1 MNKFNIGDLVKI
13 GTVEGS
19 PFSVT
24 EMYKFKG
31 HVGRIIERHHELDF
45 QHLVKIENTDHW
57 WFDENI
63 LTPIDDL
70 THIDGNRRFIDAFLE
85 GKPVEALFDTG
96 NWLRI
101 FAITPEIARLKM
113 RFAKSDE
120 VKFIEKEIES
130 IYAWI
135 EYIQAEIETLAKQK
149 KDIDLKI
156 KYAKAKI
163 SRREKKLKT
172 LS

>member
-1 MNKFNIGDLVKI
+1 MSKFNIGDLVKI

-19 PFSVT
+19 PYSVT

-31 HVGRIIERHHELDF
+31 HVGRIIDRHQDF
-45 QHLVKIENTDHW
+45 QHLVKIEDTDGW

-63 LTPIDDL
+63 LTPYID
-70 THIDGNRRFIDAFLE
+70 NRRFIDAFLE
-85 GKPVEALFDTG
+85 GKEVEALSDTG
-96 NWLRI
+96 NWLRL
-101 FAITPEIARLKM
+101 FAITPEIAQLKM

-130 IYAWI
+130 IH
-135 EYIQAEIETLAKQK
+135 AEIETLANQK

-156 KYAKAKI
+156 KYAKARI

>member
-1 MNKFNIGDLVKI
+1 MIKFEIGDLVKI

-19 PFSVT
+19 PFSAI

-31 HVGRIIERHHELDF
+31 HVGRIIERNHELDF
-45 QHLVKIENTDHW
+45 QHLVKIEDTDHW

-63 LTPIDDL
+63 LTPYID
-70 THIDGNRRFIDAFLE
+70 NRRFIDAFLE
-85 GKPVEALFDTG
+85 GKPVEVLSDAG
-96 NWLRI
+96 NWLRLCV
-101 FAITPEIARLKM
+101 ITPEIARLKM

-130 IYAWI
+130 IR
-135 EYIQAEIETLAKQK
+135 AEIETLEKQK

-156 KYAKAKI
+156 KYAKVRI
-163 SRREKKLKT
+163 SRREKKLET

>member
-1 MNKFNIGDLVKI
+1 MSKFNIGDLVKI

-19 PFSVT
+19 PYSVT

-31 HVGRIIERHHELDF
+31 HVGRIIDRHQDF
-45 QHLVKIENTDHW
+45 QHLVKIEDTDGW

-63 LTPIDDL
+63 LTPYID
-70 THIDGNRRFIDAFLE
+70 NRRFIDAFLE
-85 GKPVEALFDTG
+85 GKEVEALSDTG
-96 NWLRI
+96 NWLRLC
-101 FAITPEIARLKM
+101 AITPEIAQLKM

-130 IYAWI
+130 IH
-135 EYIQAEIETLAKQK
+135 AEIETLAKQK

-156 KYAKAKI
+156 KRAKARI

>member
-19 PFSVT
+19 PFSAT
-24 EMYKFKG
+24 EMYKFNG
-31 HVGRIIERHHELDF
+31 HVGRITQRHRDADF
-45 QHLVKIENTDHW
+45 PHLVKIEDTDEW

-63 LTPIDDL
+63 LTP
-70 THIDGNRRFIDAFLE
+70 IDGNRRFIDAFLE
-85 GKPVEALFDTG
+85 GKPVEVLSDAG
-96 NWLRI
+96 NWQRLC
-101 FAITPEIARLKM
+101 AITPEIAQLKM

-130 IYAWI
+130 IH
-135 EYIQAEIETLAKQK
+135 AEIETLAKQK
-149 KDIDLKI
+149 EDIDLKI
-156 KYAKAKI
+156 KYAKARI
-163 SRREKKLKT
+163 SRREKKLKM